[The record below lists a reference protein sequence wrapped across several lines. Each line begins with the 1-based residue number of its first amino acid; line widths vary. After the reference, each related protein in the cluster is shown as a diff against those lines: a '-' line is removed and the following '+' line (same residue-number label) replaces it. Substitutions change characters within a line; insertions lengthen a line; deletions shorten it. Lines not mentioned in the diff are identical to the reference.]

1 MKNIDKKLTSV
12 RVEPD
17 LFQCF
22 KESCLRDKFTLQKLV
37 SRSIFL
43 YLTENEFKDKL
54 HNTTN
59 VTLKELH
66 ER

>member
-1 MKNIDKKLTSV
+1 MKNADKKLTSV

-17 LFQCF
+17 LFTEFKSQCL
-22 KESCLRDKFTLQKLV
+22 KDKFSLQKLV

-43 YLTENEFKDKL
+43 YLTEDEFKDKL
-54 HNTTN
+54 HKINN
-59 VTLKELH
+59 VTLNELH

>member
-1 MKNIDKKLTSV
+1 MKNKDKKLTSV

-17 LFQCF
+17 LFQSF
-22 KESCLRDKFTLQKLV
+22 KEECLKEKFSLQKLV

-43 YLTENEFKDKL
+43 YLTEDEFKDKL
-54 HNTTN
+54 HKINN